1 MLNELKNRKLLV
13 AILCGILSLLACV
26 SLLFFYSSY
35 KKETFQRAYRNQS
48 IYEQLNS
55 LMNTTQYAKEIKNAG
70 YDVDTV
76 GLKLN
81 NRIDSLQS
89 KGNPSV
95 TISVPS
101 KNGFELSIDLKGED
115 VVQLQFNKEM
125 ELTSCVYYK
134 DGNYLYNEEIE
145 EKLRT
150 KYTKIGIDAVKSVLK
165 DIYSQIS

>member
-26 SLLFFYSSY
+26 SLLLFYSYY
-35 KKETFQRAYRNQS
+35 KKETFQSAYRNQS

-101 KNGFELSIDLKGED
+101 KNGFELSIHLKGED
-115 VVQLQFNKEM
+115 KKM

-145 EKLRT
+145 EKLRN

-165 DIYSQIS
+165 DIYSQMS

>member
-13 AILCGILSLLACV
+13 TILFGILSLLVCV

-35 KKETFQRAYRNQS
+35 NKDSFQRAYRNQS

-70 YDVDTV
+70 YNVDTV

-89 KGNPSV
+89 KGNPTV
-95 TISVPS
+95 TISAPS
-101 KNGFELSIDLKGED
+101 KNGFELSIQLKDED
-115 VVQLQFNKEM
+115 VIQLQFNKKV
-125 ELTSCVYYK
+125 ELISCIYYK
-134 DGNYLYNEEIE
+134 DGNYLYNGEIE
-145 EKLRT
+145 EKVRN
-150 KYTKIGIDAVKSVLK
+150 KYKKIGIDAVKIVLK
-165 DIYSQIS
+165 EIYNQMP